1 MGKKGIDMKFTQE
14 VFNRVKNL
22 EKKTYIKKVTEK
34 TEDGIYTF
42 RGYENVAIWDTHVH
56 MTGTKANKREIRF
69 NFCLGSY
76 NFKVGGNYVE
86 GGYSRQLRVDTG
98 TTDVDTRVTKKK

>member
-1 MGKKGIDMKFTQE
+1 
-14 VFNRVKNL
+14 
-22 EKKTYIKKVTEK
+22 
-34 TEDGIYTF
+34 
-42 RGYENVAIWDTHVH
+42 
-56 MTGTKANKREIRF
+56 MTGTKANKREICF